1 MKIIIRRRE
10 LYGNVVYYPV
20 NDSAMAVVFMTGR
33 KTISRSDIDK
43 LKQLGH
49 TIELVTEA
57 L

>member
-1 MKIIIRRRE
+1 MKIVIRKRE
-10 LYGNVVYYPV
+10 LYGNIVYYPV

-33 KTISRSDIDK
+33 RTISRSDIDK

-49 TIELVTEA
+49 EIELETEA